1 MDQRQHSDSN
11 TKNMGQSNKSAPV
24 AANNTTTNASNN
36 ASSNNFLQQAYHHHH
51 SSVPSYNYQ
60 NQTIYPDPL
69 MTSTIPSMIAAKPP
83 TAANG
88 NNGRS
93 STYQQPF
100 PSSTTSTLHH
110 HHHNLN
116 NVPATVLPNN
126 SYATSASSKASD
138 QNNVVT
144 TSSSITSFGSS
155 NEPQIPSSI
164 TSLSLAANHT
174 SNKTGFQHH
183 APSSANA
190 APTTTLGGVA
200 IPALSPNIS
209 TAMQVQV
216 AAAAAAAAAAPPRI
230 SSKANNKRDASGNSN
245 KNGSDDGPSP
255 PNKRGKRANSNTDLT
270 RAEKQKLNRDRNR
283 DHARATRLRKKAYVN
298 KLKELVEG
306 LHAERSEEARKRRVA
321 VQHLAEVQT
330 VRRNV
335 IRSFCQYHSS
345 YEPDHRK
352 WATLLEDNFFLKQPI
367 TPFRSFRRI
376 EIEQVHNKIYHGTS
390 FKLANNINHI
400 DFFLNSNHPLMC
412 QLASNINVL
421 FLLHCF
427 ITFISLLEGMSEN
440 MRIRF
445 CDCRCCKYG
454 SHD

>member
-1 MDQRQHSDSN
+1 MDQRQNSDSN
-11 TKNMGQSNKSAPV
+11 VKNMGQSSKSAPV
-24 AANNTTTNASNN
+24 AANNTTTNTSNT
-36 ASSNNFLQQAYHHHH
+36 ASSNNFLQQAYHHHN
-51 SSVPSYNYQ
+51 STVPSYNYQ

-83 TAANG
+83 STANG
-88 NNGRS
+88 SNGRS
-93 STYQQPF
+93 NSYQQPF
-100 PSSTTSTLHH
+100 PSSSTSALHH

-116 NVPATVLPNN
+116 GVPATVLPNN

-144 TSSSITSFGSS
+144 TSSSITSFASS

-164 TSLSLAANHT
+164 TSLSLARNHT
-174 SNKTGFQHH
+174 SPKTGFQHH
-183 APSSANA
+183 APSSATA
-190 APTTTLGGVA
+190 TPAPTTTLGGVA

-230 SSKANNKRDASGNSN
+230 SSKANNKRDSSGNN
-245 KNGSDDGPSP
+245 HKNGPDDGPSP
-255 PNKRGKRANSNTDLT
+255 PNKRGKRANSNADLT

-376 EIEQVHNKIYHGTS
+376 EIEQVHQTLQNAAS
-390 FKLANNINHI
+390 FELSARHQ
-400 DFFLNSNHPLMC
+400 S
-412 QLASNINVL
+412 
-421 FLLHCF
+421 
-427 ITFISLLEGMSEN
+427 
-440 MRIRF
+440 
-445 CDCRCCKYG
+445 Y
-454 SHD
+454 